1 MAIEC
6 EVDNPS
12 QILVRID
19 LTWVINWRGLM
30 YKIPFRV
37 LPWSPFY
44 TGI

>member
-19 LTWVINWRGLM
+19 LTWVIKWRGLM
-30 YKIPFRV
+30 
-37 LPWSPFY
+37 
-44 TGI
+44 

>member
-19 LTWVINWRGLM
+19 LTWVTNWRGLM
-30 YKIPFRV
+30 
-37 LPWSPFY
+37 
-44 TGI
+44 